1 MKTLI
6 SRKITGGIYV
16 AIMKL
21 ICLFATFV
29 RIVNHSTL
37 HNPNVAPFLFYR
49 KRSCSL

>member
-6 SRKITGGIYV
+6 SRKITGGISV

-21 ICLFATFV
+21 IWLFATFV

-37 HNPNVAPFLFYR
+37 HSPNVAPFFFLE
-49 KRSCSL
+49 KDCVP